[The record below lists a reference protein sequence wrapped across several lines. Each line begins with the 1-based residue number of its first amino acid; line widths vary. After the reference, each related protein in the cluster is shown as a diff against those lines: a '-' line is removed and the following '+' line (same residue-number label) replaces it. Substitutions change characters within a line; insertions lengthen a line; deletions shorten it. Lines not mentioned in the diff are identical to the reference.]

1 MNATQSLVQLRPQS
15 FRRWRALPIFGP
27 HLDDFVQWLGDQGY
41 TPGSIRFYL
50 RLLPQVV
57 RWLRRKRIT
66 SLAQLTQQDLQA
78 AYRYYRPRSL
88 DLSGAVRALGR
99 FYVERG
105 TIPEGPG
112 TLTLA
117 RGDQAG
123 SICRVPTREPRA
135 SSGYRLGPYPTA
147 LSLFAFP
154 EGRSGSG
161 LSPPARTR
169 PH

>member
-1 MNATQSLVQLRPQS
+1 MNATQSLVQLRPRS
-15 FRRWRALPIFGP
+15 FRRWCALPIFGP

-105 TIPEGPG
+105 TIPEGQGPTPSPVEIELDRFAEYLRESRG
-112 TLTLA
+112 LA
-117 RGDQAG
+117 AATVLGHTH
-123 SICRVPTREPRA
+123 SFEP
-135 SSGYRLGPYPTA
+135 
-147 LSLFAFP
+147 FCVC
-154 EGRSGSG
+154 
-161 LSPPARTR
+161 
-169 PH
+169 